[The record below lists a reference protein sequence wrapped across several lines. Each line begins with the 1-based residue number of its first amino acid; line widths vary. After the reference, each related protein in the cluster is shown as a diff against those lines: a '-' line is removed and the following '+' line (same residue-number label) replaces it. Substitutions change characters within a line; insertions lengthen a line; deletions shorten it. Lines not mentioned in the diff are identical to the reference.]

1 MSAALKTLT
10 ADECDRLL
18 NALRVSSGTSSQC
31 RRGIRNYT
39 LALVMLDAGLR
50 VSEATG
56 LEVTDLWF
64 NNAPVTSLIVR
75 PEIAKNHR
83 ERSIPVSPRLKQALE
98 DFFKHG
104 LWLSGPES
112 NRKVFCSGHPPRQIT
127 RRQVHRIVTAA
138 SLRSLGRSVHPHIL
152 RHTFASR
159 LMRVTSMRT
168 VQELLGHMNIT
179 STQIYTH
186 PNEQDKH
193 NAIEN
198 MDRSEE
204 SDNPTPY

>member
-1 MSAALKTLT
+1 MAAALKTLT
-10 ADECDRLL
+10 ADECHRLL
-18 NALRVSSGTSSQC
+18 NSLRVSSGTSSQC

-64 NNAPVTSLIVR
+64 NDHPVTSLIVR
-75 PEIAKNHR
+75 PESAKNHR

-112 NRKVFCSGHPPRQIT
+112 NNKVFTAGHPPRQIT

-138 SLRSLGRSVHPHIL
+138 AIRSLGRSVHPHIL

-159 LMRVTSMRT
+159 LMRVTDMRT
-168 VQELLGHMNIT
+168 VQELLGHCNIA

-193 NAIEN
+193 QAIEN
-198 MDRSEE
+198 MDRS
-204 SDNPTPY
+204 NVQ

>member
-1 MSAALKTLT
+1 MVAALKTLT
-10 ADECDRLL
+10 ADECDRFL
-18 NALRVSSGTSSQC
+18 NALRNTTGTTAQAH
-31 RRGIRNYT
+31 RGIRNYT

-56 LEVTDLWF
+56 LEVADLWF
-64 NNAPVTSLIVR
+64 NNCPVTSLIVR

-98 DFFKHG
+98 DFFKQG
-104 LWLSGPES
+104 LWLSGSES

-138 SLRSLGRSVHPHIL
+138 ALHSLGRSVHPHIL
-152 RHTFASR
+152 RHTFASK

-168 VQELLGHMNIT
+168 VQDMLGHSNIT

-186 PNEQDKH
+186 PNEEDKH
-193 NAIEN
+193 QAIQK
-198 MDRSEE
+198 MDRTEGQ
-204 SDNPTPY
+204 